1 MVSLGMPDAED
12 DGDDDGDGGGD
23 EGLLLTSR
31 ESAAFSPSRAWL
43 GIGSGWCFSSSCVP
57 PRPATT
63 TCLQNWTTTTFVPV
77 RLDLGSEESLPR
89 LDAESGRRGP
99 SSHGVGCQKRELD
112 CFFAI
117 ENEGAE
123 GRLPSSIRASDR
135 DARPYPVCSPR
146 RARWYSTG
154 RTSPRPTCCFFFLWL
169 FAVCQVILCPR
180 IRPPAIALF
189 FGILHRA
196 NPAKLAQNRSKRLDQ
211 AASRLTGGLTEDL
224 ELNF

>member
-1 MVSLGMPDAED
+1 MPDAED

-135 DARPYPVCSPR
+135 DARPYPRVLAEASAMVFNRQNQSTSDLLLFFSVAVCCLSGNFVSEDPTSGNRSFFRDPSPR
-146 RARWYSTG
+146 KSRKT
-154 RTSPRPTCCFFFLWL
+154 RPKS
-169 FAVCQVILCPR
+169 V
-180 IRPPAIALF
+180 
-189 FGILHRA
+189 
-196 NPAKLAQNRSKRLDQ
+196 
-211 AASRLTGGLTEDL
+211 
-224 ELNF
+224 

>member
-1 MVSLGMPDAED
+1 MPGAED
-12 DGDDDGDGGGD
+12 DGGDDDDDD

-135 DARPYPVCSPR
+135 VARPYPGVLAEAS
-146 RARWYSTG
+146 AMVFNLGGQST
-154 RTSPRPTCCFFFLWL
+154 SACCFFCCRCLSV
-169 FAVCQVILCPR
+169 AD
-180 IRPPAIALF
+180 
-189 FGILHRA
+189 
-196 NPAKLAQNRSKRLDQ
+196 AKDPTRL
-211 AASRLTGGLTEDL
+211 
-224 ELNF
+224 